1 MHDILNLLKQALQE
15 FTELINNGI
24 KKEITIYT
32 DDDTPDVPNTE
43 TDLEKIKSVLPFW
56 PRLYCKLSND
66 NDRRVREYAHKAHL
80 QSKYTCRRPF
90 KNIAI
95 VNNHPNRLKDVTV

>member
-1 MHDILNLLKQALQE
+1 M
-15 FTELINNGI
+15 INNGS
-24 KKEITIYT
+24 KTQITAST
-32 DDDTPDVPNTE
+32 DDDGEDTTDVPNTE

-80 QSKYTCRRPF
+80 QSKYKFHRQ
-90 KNIAI
+90 I
-95 VNNHPNRLKDVTV
+95 KDLAGPIPTFIKFQSCYGMLNLLI

>member
-24 KKEITIYT
+24 KKEVTTNT
-32 DDDTPDVPNTE
+32 DDDTTDVPNTE

-80 QSKYTCRRPF
+80 QSKYTCRRQF

-95 VNNHPNRLKDVTV
+95 VNNHPKFEKD